1 MTSERFNFGSANTS
15 SHATLALLTGSTN
28 WESEYA
34 QLFEG
39 PPPKSMKKT
48 MSELKTREYS
58 PEQWS
63 EVQRMLNPVSIE
75 QKFPLSKINTEK
87 EFEDLKS
94 FKEQLNLPDITASLL
109 VKMYLTVCQPNY
121 ENLLPCVD
129 GVKLK
134 YDTKQKIRE
143 IRSESSLTQ
152 TFGPQRFH
160 IMHRLIN

>member
-1 MTSERFNFGSANTS
+1 MASDRFNFGSANTS
-15 SHATLALLTGSTN
+15 SHATLALLTGSIN
-28 WESEYA
+28 WESEYG

-39 PPPKSMKKT
+39 PPPKSMRKT
-48 MSELKTREYS
+48 MSDLKTYEYS
-58 PEQWS
+58 PEQWW
-63 EVQRMLNPVSIE
+63 EVQRMLSSASIE
-75 QKFPLSKINTEK
+75 QKIPLSKINTEK
-87 EFEDLKS
+87 EFADLKS

-143 IRSESSLTQ
+143 IRNESSFTE
-152 TFGPQRFH
+152 TFGSQRFH